1 MQIHHLHPDAEGGSG
16 DFENGIPV
24 CLNCHA
30 EIESESNMGR
40 KFSHE
45 ELKILRDEW
54 FATVRD
60 RPEVLLKAAQTQTE
74 TGPLEA
80 LMAELDF
87 NRVAVLRNIHE
98 PCPPLQ
104 DAQFRRAVA
113 TNSLAALP
121 TDVREAV
128 QYVYVLIMRI
138 NYLLDVM
145 ARMRSVEYTN
155 EQKQRDK
162 LRTETSGAI
171 PPVIRSLE
179 AVLGLRDESTVGPL
193 PKL

>member
-1 MQIHHLHPDAEGGSG
+1 MQIHHIHPDAQGGSG
-16 DFENGIPV
+16 EYENGIPV
-24 CLNCHA
+24 CLDCHA
-30 EIESESNMGR
+30 EIESKSNMGR
-40 KFSHE
+40 KFSAA
-45 ELKILRDEW
+45 ELRLHREGW
-54 FATVRD
+54 FDTVRD

-121 TDVREAV
+121 AEVRDAV
-128 QYVYVLIMRI
+128 YLVYVLITRI

-162 LRTETSGAI
+162 LRTESARAI
-171 PPVIRSLE
+171 PAVIRSLE
-179 AVLGLRDESTVGPL
+179 AVLGFRDESTVGPL
-193 PKL
+193 PTL